1 MPGPRPGCLL
11 QHIKTFMLSTL
22 LEVIV
27 QFLQTYGL
35 PRMLTFDRDPR
46 FVGSSSG
53 RDFPWALLRFLLC
66 VGVEPNVCPPQR
78 PDQHAYVERLHRTL
92 SAECLLIH
100 RPTTLEQVREVTTT
114 FQQHYNTERP
124 HQGRACN
131 NVPPTVAFPTLPK
144 LIPVPAMVN
153 PDHWLERL
161 HRRAYARK
169 VGRDGQVVVNHET
182 YYVPHSY
189 AQEQVVLFVNAPE
202 RTFDIWHGPELLKRV
217 TIRGL
222 YGEAMPFERYVAVM
236 MQEARSEER
245 RAELAKRSLRQLR
258 LWN

>member
-1 MPGPRPGCLL
+1 MRVDAGTSTWLFAPAHHDFHA
-11 QHIKTFMLSTL
+11 QTL

-78 PDQHAYVERLHRTL
+78 PDQNAYVERLHRTL

-202 RTFDIWHGPELLKRV
+202 RTFDIWHGPERDLRGWPFVACMGKRCLSSG
-217 TIRGL
+217 TL
-222 YGEAMPFERYVAVM
+222 P
-236 MQEARSEER
+236 S
-245 RAELAKRSLRQLR
+245 
-258 LWN
+258 